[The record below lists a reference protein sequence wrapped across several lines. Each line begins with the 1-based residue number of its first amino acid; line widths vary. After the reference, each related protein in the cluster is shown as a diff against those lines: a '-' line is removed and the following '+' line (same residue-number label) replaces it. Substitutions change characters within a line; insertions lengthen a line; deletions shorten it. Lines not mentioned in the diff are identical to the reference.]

1 MPRLRHLLAVPLL
14 LALCP
19 APAGARTVH
28 RCVRDGTVSL
38 STAPEPGSR
47 CRAVVLDD
55 ASPRL
60 PDLWRLPE
68 GVQGKLYRRVQD
80 GRTVYGTREL
90 PGSVPV
96 LAFSVPAPKDSPAH
110 VGLGHAGTPRLA
122 PYAAQFR
129 ATAAAIGIDDAW
141 LRAIAHAESGFDA
154 GALSPK
160 GAQGL
165 MQLMPATAAEYGV
178 RDPYSSAES
187 IRGGA
192 RLLKD
197 LMRRYD
203 NDLTLVAAAYN
214 AGIGALARYGGVP
227 PYAETQAYVA
237 KVLALHGRY
246 RRALAEQARRSPGAD
261 VN

>member
-1 MPRLRHLLAVPLL
+1 MRRFPSAGFL
-14 LALCP
+14 LALLLVSVP
-19 APAGARTVH
+19 AAARTVH

-47 CRAVVLDD
+47 CKAIELDD
-55 ASPRL
+55 DAAAL
-60 PDLWRLPE
+60 PDLWRTGAGQH
-68 GVQGKLYRRVQD
+68 GVLYRRMQD
-80 GRTVYGTREL
+80 GRVVYGTREL
-90 PGSVPV
+90 PGATRV
-96 LAFSVPAPKDSPAH
+96 LAFSVPAPKGSPAH
-110 VGLGHAGTPRLA
+110 VGLGGLGAPRLDA
-122 PYAAQFR
+122 YAEQFS
-129 ATAAAIGIDDAW
+129 ATAAAVGIDDAW

-154 GALSPK
+154 RALSPK

-178 RDPYSSAES
+178 EDPYSSAQS

-246 RRALAEQARRSPGAD
+246 RAALAAQARGEDS
-261 VN
+261 